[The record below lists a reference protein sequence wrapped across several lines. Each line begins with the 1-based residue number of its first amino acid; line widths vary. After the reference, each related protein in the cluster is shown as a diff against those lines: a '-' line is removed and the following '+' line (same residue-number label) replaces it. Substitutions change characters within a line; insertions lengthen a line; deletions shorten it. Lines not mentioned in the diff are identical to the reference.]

1 MGLASMVYRF
11 FDKTSS
17 GSGDNTHANN
27 ERLFNLA
34 TQKIAEELYELIFRK
49 FKKRKVYSGF
59 KHNIWGAD
67 LADVKLISK
76 FNKGFTFLLC
86 VIDIFS
92 KYAWVAS
99 LIFKKGP
106 NIAIAFEKILDASA
120 RKPNKLWLDKESEF
134 HNSFSMVNFIMVK
147 R

>member
-17 GSGDNTHANN
+17 GTGNNTHANN
-27 ERLFNLA
+27 ERPFNLA
-34 TQKIAEELYELIFRK
+34 TQKIAEELHELIFRK
-49 FKKRKVYSGF
+49 FKKRKVYNS
-59 KHNIWGAD
+59 
-67 LADVKLISK
+67 LYK

-99 LIFKKGP
+99 LKFKKGP
-106 NIAIAFEKILDASA
+106 NIVIAFEKILDASA
-120 RKPNKLWLDKESEF
+120 RKPNKIWLDKESEF
-134 HNSFSMVNFIMVK
+134 YNSFSMANFNG
-147 R
+147 

>member
-17 GSGDNTHANN
+17 GTGNNTHANN
-27 ERLFNLA
+27 ERPFNLA
-34 TQKIAEELYELIFRK
+34 TQKIAEELHELIFRK
-49 FKKRKVYSGF
+49 FKKRKVYNS
-59 KHNIWGAD
+59 
-67 LADVKLISK
+67 LYK

-99 LIFKKGP
+99 LKFKK
-106 NIAIAFEKILDASA
+106 A
-120 RKPNKLWLDKESEF
+120 RTLLLHLKKY
-134 HNSFSMVNFIMVK
+134 
-147 R
+147 